1 MPENPDEI
9 KKGLREM
16 IWNLDINSKQ
26 KQLQAESFYEI
37 KYIEQMG
44 MSRILLL

>member
-1 MPENPDEI
+1 MPENLDEI
-9 KKGLREM
+9 KKGLRDM